1 MYLPSRL
8 RSAPLSVFAFAV
20 LCFVTTCV
28 TAVLPRAVDAYGDA
42 ALRDVLT
49 GAPAEATLLSGTLPV
64 QPGVDSDGDLVAP
77 ALRPERVDA
86 VGGVFARA
94 AARTL
99 PVGTGPAVAGVRNP
113 VPVPVG
119 DPDLPRLTESR
130 PPELTLT
137 APRALAAHSRPVEG
151 ELPGPEVRVEPPGRS
166 GNDVHGGSQRVD
178 AVVTARTAHRMGLE
192 PGDSVAFGAPT
203 TPGEPGFRTVLT
215 LTGVVEPRDPDHLFW
230 TADPVTAQP
239 RRASAASG
247 VPGNPPDR
255 FWRFGALVHRDAAKA
270 LLGSES
276 GAEAYWHFSL
286 PTDDL
291 HAAQVPELADGL
303 TSLARGPEATALA
316 REAGAPVTV
325 DESLGT
331 LLGGFARDRSAVAP
345 LLAMAAAGVLTTAL
359 VVVLLWS
366 VLAAGQRRDEL
377 VLLRARGGSL
387 HGLVRWSLAETVACG
402 LPAAVAGYGAAVWL
416 VPDARTAASL
426 LAAATTAAVALLAT
440 PLSTAWL
447 HRRPLGAASEG
458 DRTGRGRGRLV
469 AEATVLTL
477 TTGAVVALRQRGV
490 DEGATDTDPFTAAAP
505 VLLAL
510 TAALLLLRCCPRA
523 LRLLSR
529 AAARRP
535 GAVGFLGLAR
545 AGRPASAVVA
555 GLPLLGLLS
564 ALTMASFG
572 GTVLAGV
579 ADARDRAALAAVGA
593 DARIASP
600 GTLAPELAE
609 RVRKADGVRDVSPVR
624 TFENASLLSG
634 LEQPTLVI
642 VDPASYARLAA
653 HTGLGA
659 YPAGALDDGGTGD
672 GGTGDGGTG
681 DGAVPALVS
690 AEVYAERVGGPMRL
704 VAPGL
709 RVSVR
714 PEVVREA
721 TPAAPQGSFVVVSR
735 KALEKAQPDLAGSAL
750 AEPDTLL
757 VDTEDGGAAGIEAL
771 RALTE
776 RADAALS
783 LNLAAEERAAYGGSA
798 LRSGAERLYRA
809 AVLVAAV
816 LSAVAVLLSLAQ
828 SAPERAAVL
837 ARLRALGMPRRQ
849 GSRLVLV
856 EALPLYVLTAAAGVL
871 LALVSVPLLRPG
883 IDLVA
888 LAGTPEGTPAPLST
902 AVLPLL
908 LPALCLLLL
917 TVLALLVQGR
927 VAARRTDA
935 RLEST

>member
-8 RSAPLSVFAFAV
+8 RSAPLSVLAFAV

-42 ALRDVLT
+42 ALREVLAD
-49 GAPAEATLLSGTLPV
+49 APAGATLLSGTLPV
-64 QPGVDSDGDLVAP
+64 QPGVDSDGELVAP

-137 APRALAAHSRPVEG
+137 APRALAEHSRPAGG
-151 ELPGPEVRVEPPGRS
+151 ELPGPEVRVELPGRS
-166 GNDVHGGSQRVD
+166 GNDVRGGSQRVE
-178 AVVTARTAHRMGLE
+178 AAVTARTAHRMGLE
-192 PGDSVAFGAPT
+192 PGDSVAFGTPT
-203 TPGEPGFRTVLT
+203 TPGEPDFRTVLT
-215 LTGVVEPRDPDHLFW
+215 ITGVVEPRDPDHLFW

-247 VPGNPPDR
+247 APGNPPDR
-255 FWRFGALVHRDAAKA
+255 FWRFGAFVHRDAAKA

-286 PTDDL
+286 DTDDL
-291 HAAQVPELADGL
+291 HAARVPELADGL
-303 TSLARGPEATALA
+303 TSLTRGPEATTLA

-359 VVVLLWS
+359 VVLLLWS
-366 VLAAGQRRDEL
+366 VLATEQRRDEL

-387 HGLVRWSLAETVACG
+387 RGLVRWSLAETAACG

-490 DEGATDTDPFTAAAP
+490 DEGATGTDPFTAAAP

-510 TAALLLLRCCPRA
+510 TAALLLLRCCPRV

-579 ADARDRAALAAVGA
+579 ADARDRAALATVGA

-600 GTLAPELAE
+600 GALAPELAE
-609 RVRKADGVRDVSPVR
+609 RVREADGVRDVSPVR
-624 TFENASLLSG
+624 TYENASLLSG

-653 HTGLGA
+653 RTGLGA
-659 YPAGALDDGGTGD
+659 YPAGALDDD
-672 GGTGDGGTG
+672 GGTGDGT
-681 DGAVPALVS
+681 VPALVS
-690 AEVYAERVGGPMRL
+690 AEVNAERVGGPMRL

-757 VDTEDGGAAGIEAL
+757 VDTEDGGAAGTEAL

-816 LSAVAVLLSLAQ
+816 LSAVAVLLSLTQ
-828 SAPERAAVL
+828 SAPERAALL

-917 TVLALLVQGR
+917 TVLALLAQGR